1 MRWRILAGAV
11 AMVMAWALLLALRP
25 RSASRRA
32 TATQYTQR
40 ETVTRLAGDAGAI
53 AVADRVL
60 LAVCDLGPSHPRP
73 DLRPVASLLTGHGR
87 ERLSVE
93 AGGLTAAQMVT
104 GVTESAFIEA
114 ASVAPEADD
123 RVAVWI
129 DAVVTVTTPGRSTRR
144 VAAPMVVDVVR
155 ASGAWLVDGFG
166 EP

>member
-1 MRWRILAGAV
+1 MRRRIVAGAIALV
-11 AMVMAWALLLALRP
+11 LAWALLIALWP

-32 TATQYTQR
+32 PATQYTQR
-40 ETVTRLAGDAGAI
+40 ETVTTLAGDAGAI

-93 AGGLTAAQMVT
+93 AGGLTAAQMVA
-104 GVTESAFIEA
+104 GVTESAAIEA
-114 ASVAPEADD
+114 ASVAPEAAD

-129 DAVVTVTTPGRSTRR
+129 DAVVTVAVRGRSPQD

-155 ASGAWLVDGFG
+155 ASGRWLVDDLR